1 MNLSF
6 NLSDNVHKIIG
17 LVCSCIIEILL
28 LGYYAAYDL
37 GNLSSNYDKYK
48 ALFKNP
54 YESDIQTFQGLSIT
68 GSLLLITTLGLQIML
83 IYKYNPKILYL
94 IFGINTCSIILLIA
108 GVGIISDVISEVT
121 KKALK
126 SSDPYNT
133 PLAFWFIQLCLYIL
147 SLVNLHNLKNL
158 EGNGQNE
165 DTNKKKEVIDDSKK
179 QAQNT
184 STQSNQS
191 QMVMMGNN
199 ESQFTQ
205 QQQGV

>member
-1 MNLSF
+1 MKLSF

-28 LGYYAAYDL
+28 LGYYAAYDV
-37 GNLSSNYDKYK
+37 GTKPTGYEQYK
-48 ALFKNP
+48 TVIEIP
-54 YESDIQTFQGLSIT
+54 YESEIQTFQGLSIT
-68 GSLLLITTLGLQIML
+68 GSLLMMITLGLQIML

-108 GVGIISDVISEVT
+108 GVGIISDVIN
-121 KKALK
+121 KLIKQA
-126 SSDPYNT
+126 DPYNT
-133 PLAFWFIQLCLYIL
+133 PLAFWFIQLCLYIM

-165 DTNKKKEVIDDSKK
+165 DTNKKKEEIDDSKK

-184 STQSNQS
+184 TTQSNQS

-199 ESQFTQ
+199 ESQFAQ